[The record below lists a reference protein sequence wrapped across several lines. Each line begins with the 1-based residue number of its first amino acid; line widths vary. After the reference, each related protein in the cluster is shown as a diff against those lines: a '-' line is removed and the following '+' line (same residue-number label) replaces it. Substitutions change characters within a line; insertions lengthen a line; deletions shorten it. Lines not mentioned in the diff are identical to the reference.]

1 MSDVKLYRKRII
13 PEECI
18 LLEDDEILYLDQ
30 EVIITKWNT
39 IHPKKTLHHGY
50 SCYFMERGFK
60 VSKFYD
66 HDNKLISW
74 YCDIIDY
81 SYDPDSDTYVV
92 TDLLADVI
100 LYPDGFVKVVDLD
113 ELAEAFEKRLLSDEL
128 LKKALRQTN
137 QLLTLIYSGGFSSLQ
152 SVINDIEKD
161 RCTP

>member
-1 MSDVKLYRKRII
+1 M
-13 PEECI
+13 
-18 LLEDDEILYLDQ
+18 
-30 EVIITKWNT
+30 
-39 IHPKKTLHHGY
+39 
-50 SCYFMERGFK
+50 
-60 VSKFYD
+60 
-66 HDNKLISW
+66 
-74 YCDIIDY
+74 
-81 SYDPDSDTYVV
+81 V

-113 ELAEAFEKRLLSDEL
+113 ELAEAFEKRLLSEEL

>member
-1 MSDVKLYRKRII
+1 MK
-13 PEECI
+13 
-18 LLEDDEILYLDQ
+18 Q
-30 EVIITKWNT
+30 
-39 IHPKKTLHHGY
+39 GY
-50 SCYFMERGFK
+50 K
-60 VSKFYD
+60 ISKFYN
-66 HDNKLISW
+66 HEGSLISW

-137 QLLTLIYSGGFSSLQ
+137 QLLTLIYSGRFSSLQ